1 MVTYHISLIL
11 KMYEFYGNMVCL
23 YLLNSRPETK
33 ADHNKT
39 IITCRNEKLLGN
51 CLSQI
56 GTFVSFIIW
65 QDLNPLTLDLGT
77 VPLTSTHDFNI
88 TFALY

>member
-1 MVTYHISLIL
+1 
-11 KMYEFYGNMVCL
+11 MYEFYGNMVCL
-23 YLLNSRPETK
+23 YLLNSRSETK

-56 GTFVSFIIW
+56 GTFVNFII
-65 QDLNPLTLDLGT
+65 
-77 VPLTSTHDFNI
+77 
-88 TFALY
+88 